1 MYHSGIKV
9 QAKVPTSNV
18 LLKEGDEAVVQK
30 ALRDI
35 VVPSVQASY
44 KGKGLEVW
52 REFLI
57 AERGWKDDSTVMNI
71 FMEGNSV
78 KDEDRQRLLIVFAM
92 WLKGRGLV
100 PRKHFQ
106 ALMHD
111 FRANLKPTDAF
122 ESKTVME
129 ARKTMYS
136 WDARAVSK
144 AKDAAEKLPVT
155 WDMLENIRE
164 NSWPSTKLD
173 GLKAADV
180 DKAMAY
186 LAGLMMWNWGLR
198 VSEAAKTQ
206 SDRVQ
211 LDAGKEWERA
221 IDNHAMKA
229 EDIRIGCKDNDG
241 VMSWYGGNEWAGRK
255 AGLLASCV
263 GLSVRSSKT
272 NRGGRSVKYLV
283 EAGSQGEKL
292 LVDLISKWA
301 DYAHFGSG
309 EDMFLS
315 RRALDPWGN
324 PRKGQRKR
332 LNSELV
338 SRSIKECAT
347 RLGLPETS
355 YSTKSFKIGG
365 ISSLRRM
372 DVSEEDTMKKM
383 DHKTTH
389 ASRHY
394 QSAQLQHEKVPLT
407 TVGAV
412 RSEVEPAPK
421 LKEKQGPLGG
431 VGRYGGGYGRDQ
443 VDILVSGFGVG
454 STNQSRKT

>member
-1 MYHSGIKV
+1 MKS
-9 QAKVPTSNV
+9 QSSNTSV
-18 LLKEGDEAVVQK
+18 LKKQGDEVVIQK

-35 VVPSVQASY
+35 VVPTVQSSY
-44 KGKGLEVW
+44 KGKGIEVW
-52 REFLI
+52 REFLTT
-57 AERGWKDDSTVMNI
+57 ERGWREDSSVMNI
-71 FMEGNSV
+71 FMEGDNV

-92 WLKGRGLV
+92 RLKGRGLV
-100 PRKHFQ
+100 PRKYFQ

-111 FRANLKPTDAF
+111 FRTNLKPINVFDA
-122 ESKTVME
+122 KTVME

-155 WDMLENIRE
+155 WDMLENMRE
-164 NSWPSTKLD
+164 NSWPRTKLE
-173 GLKAADV
+173 GLKAAEV
-180 DKAMAY
+180 DRAMAY

-221 IDNHAMKA
+221 LDNHAIKA
-229 EDIRIGCKDNDG
+229 EDIRIGSKDEDG
-241 VMSWYGGNEWAGRK
+241 AMIWYGGNEWASRK
-255 AGLLASCV
+255 AGLQASCV

-283 EAGSQGEKL
+283 EAGSEGEKL
-292 LVDLISKWA
+292 LVGIISKWA
-301 DYAHFGSG
+301 DYAHFESG

-315 RRALDPWGN
+315 RRALDPWGK

-332 LNSELV
+332 LISELV
-338 SRSIKECAT
+338 SRMVKDCAT
-347 RLGLPETS
+347 RLGLPETA

-365 ISSLRRM
+365 ISSLRKM

-383 DHKTTH
+383 DHKTTN

-394 QSAQLQHEKVPLT
+394 QSAQLQHEKAPLT
-407 TVGAV
+407 TVGAI
-412 RSEVEPAPK
+412 RSEIGEEPTPK
-421 LKEKQGPLGG
+421 LKVRQGPLGG
-431 VGRYGGGYGRDQ
+431 VGRSGGGYGRDQ

-454 STNQSRKT
+454 SQKA